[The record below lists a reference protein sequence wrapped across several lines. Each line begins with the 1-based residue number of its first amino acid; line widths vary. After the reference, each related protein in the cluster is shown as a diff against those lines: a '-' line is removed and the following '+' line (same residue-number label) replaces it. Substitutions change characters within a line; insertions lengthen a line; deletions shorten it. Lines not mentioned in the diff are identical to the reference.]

1 MYDYKDITSNDVI
14 RNIFQLELSN
24 RFKNLQINEDGTV
37 QTVYDKLEQVLNE
50 AASNSL
56 PKKEKRLK
64 KSWDLLKS

>member
-1 MYDYKDITSNDVI
+1 MYDHKDITSNDVI
-14 RNIFQLELSN
+14 RNIFQLVLSN

-37 QTVYDKLEQVLNE
+37 QTVYDKLDQALNE

-56 PKKEKRLK
+56 PKKEKHLN